1 MTDQSGQRRVVIVGG
16 GFAGLFAVRR
26 LRHADASVTMIDRAQ
41 HHVFQPLLYQ
51 CATGIM
57 SEGKI
62 AAPLRDLLRKYKNV
76 DCVMAEVFDFDVV
89 GRRVLAR
96 RVGGEQIEF
105 GYDDLIVAA
114 GVRQS
119 YFGHPEFARWAPGMK
134 TVSDALAIRRRVYG
148 AFEMADTA
156 STPEER
162 RTYLTFA
169 LVGAGPTGVELA
181 GQVRE
186 VATKTLRAEFRNI
199 KPEDARVL
207 LFDGGSAP
215 LAMFGPKLSQK
226 AAKALDTL
234 GVEQHMGS
242 IVTHVDEGYVLVR
255 DHDGTQTRYDAGTVL
270 WTAGVEAPPVAEAL
284 AAATGAERDRAGRI
298 LVEKNL
304 TIPDHPEISVLGDMM
319 SLDKLPGVA
328 EVAMQSGLY
337 AGNRVRHR
345 ISGRRGRKAVPLPRP
360 RLSRLHLPRPGRR
373 LRRAPAGRR
382 LRRLGDLAV
391 HPHRVPDRLPQPRRR
406 PVHLVVRLHPR
417 HPPRAHLHHPAD
429 RDAGRRLHASAG
441 PGRTGIRR
449 SIVRGRQRR
458 QRRRK
463 GGTSVTIGG
472 SIALIVIGA
481 ILRFGITWKPAHVDL
496 QVIGVILMIA
506 GVLGLIIALVFL
518 ARRRG
523 RPATEVYEE
532 RRYTDPP
539 A

>member
-1 MTDQSGQRRVVIVGG
+1 MTDPTGRRRVVIIGG

-26 LRHADASVTMIDRAQ
+26 LKHSNASVTLIDRTQ

-62 AAPLRDLLRKYKNV
+62 AAPLRDLLKNHKNV
-76 DCVMAEVFDFDVV
+76 DCVMAEVVDFDVA
-89 GRRVLAR
+89 GRRVMAR
-96 RVGGEQIEF
+96 RVGGDRIEF

-156 STPEER
+156 ADPEER

-181 GQVRE
+181 GQIRE

-226 AAKALDTL
+226 AASTLEKL

-255 DHDGTQTRYDAGTVL
+255 DHAGEQTRYDAATVL
-270 WTAGVEAPPVAEAL
+270 WTAGVEAPPIAEAL
-284 AAATGAERDRAGRI
+284 ATATGAERDKAGRI
-298 LVEKNL
+298 MVEKNL

-337 AGNRVRHR
+337 AGNRVRRR
-345 ISGRRGRKAVPLPRP
+345 ISGDVEEKPFRYHDLGSAAYISRGRAVVSAGPLQVGGFLGWVIWLFIHIAFLTGYRNRIGALFTWWFAFTRDIRRERTFTTQQIETMRDVYTTPLGPSQPAAIPPAAAPQAPAELPSAAAQPRDG
-360 RLSRLHLPRPGRR
+360 SPGGEP
-373 LRRAPAGRR
+373 RAPA
-382 LRRLGDLAV
+382 
-391 HPHRVPDRLPQPRRR
+391 
-406 PVHLVVRLHPR
+406 
-417 HPPRAHLHHPAD
+417 
-429 RDAGRRLHASAG
+429 
-441 PGRTGIRR
+441 
-449 SIVRGRQRR
+449 
-458 QRRRK
+458 
-463 GGTSVTIGG
+463 
-472 SIALIVIGA
+472 
-481 ILRFGITWKPAHVDL
+481 
-496 QVIGVILMIA
+496 
-506 GVLGLIIALVFL
+506 
-518 ARRRG
+518 
-523 RPATEVYEE
+523 
-532 RRYTDPP
+532 
-539 A
+539 